1 MTWQVLEWEE
11 ISLDVLH
18 DIFSLRSEVFVVEQ
32 NCVYQDIDG
41 KDTKATHVLGYINNE
56 LVAYSRFFKA
66 GIYFSQ
72 ASFGR
77 TVVKE
82 NHRGKGY
89 GHELVA
95 YTLKAMGGNEEIK
108 ISAQQHLSSFYQSH
122 GFVSK
127 GAPYLEDGIPHIAMI
142 KAPSK
147 N

>member
-11 ISLDVLH
+11 ITLDILH

-41 KDTKATHVLGYINNE
+41 KDPKATHVLGYIKNE
-56 LVAYSRFFKA
+56 LVAYSRFFKP

-77 TVVKE
+77 AVVKKK
-82 NHRGKGY
+82 HRGKGY

-108 ISAQQHLSSFYQSH
+108 ISAQQHLSSFYQSQ

>member
-11 ISLDVLH
+11 ITLDVLQ

-41 KDTKATHVLGYINNE
+41 KDPKATHVLGYINNE
-56 LVAYSRFFKA
+56 LIAYSRFFKP
-66 GIYFSQ
+66 GIYFPQ

-77 TVVKE
+77 TVVKKT
-82 NHRGKGY
+82 HRGKGY

-108 ISAQQHLSSFYQSH
+108 ISAQHHLSSFYQSH

-127 GAPYLEDGIPHIAMI
+127 GVPYIEDGIPHIAMI